1 MDLRYLLASLSISL
15 LILVVNA
22 SKAEYELYRYLL
34 SNYSSLVRP
43 VPYNSQKLRVSM
55 RVFLQQII
63 GMDEKNQVIELNAWL
78 RYVWSDYRLKWNPD
92 KFDGIQSIRLNSD
105 DHSIFKPDILLYNSA
120 DKSFDSTFKSNMVV
134 YSTGEVNWIPP
145 GIFRA
150 SCKIDITWFP
160 FDEQSCFLKFGS
172 WTYNGFAL
180 DLQLDKEHGEEP
192 SIDLSTYIPSGEWLL
207 TSAPAVREETYYK
220 CCPEPYPT
228 VKFFLNLRRRTL
240 FYTFNLIIPS
250 LLVAIMTLLA
260 FCLPAHDMS
269 EKIGTQTTILLS
281 VCFFLTIVS
290 EMTPPTSEA
299 VPLLG
304 VFFSTLTLIVAI
316 STAFTIAVM
325 NLRYRQPTNHHM
337 RPWFRKV
344 FLVWLPWLL
353 LMKRPGYMLVKVR
366 AVKCI
371 GVEEVDQDNNK
382 GLNTVVIDYA
392 ERSTIS
398 RMGSM
403 PSPSLSL
410 DRKVGQGIFTRRRS
424 LLVKKKK
431 SDLYDRYIQRCT
443 ESIHERGDSNQNV
456 LAILEYYKCMQ
467 TGLKFI
473 NERMQ
478 RQKTRDD
485 AVDEYRFASMV
496 LDRFC
501 LIVFTI
507 FIAIS
512 ITVLFSSAPYLY
524 A

>member
-1 MDLRYLLASLSISL
+1 
-15 LILVVNA
+15 
-22 SKAEYELYRYLL
+22 
-34 SNYSSLVRP
+34 
-43 VPYNSQKLRVSM
+43 
-55 RVFLQQII
+55 
-63 GMDEKNQVIELNAWL
+63 
-78 RYVWSDYRLKWNPD
+78 
-92 KFDGIQSIRLNSD
+92 
-105 DHSIFKPDILLYNSA
+105 
-120 DKSFDSTFKSNMVV
+120 MVV

-160 FDEQSCFLKFGS
+160 FDEQSCYLKFGS
-172 WTYNGFAL
+172 WTYNGNAIDLHL
-180 DLQLDKEHGEEP
+180 DHNDTIGEEP

-207 TSAPAVREETYYK
+207 TSAPAVREESYYN

-228 VKFFLNLRRRTL
+228 IKFFLNLRRRTL

-250 LLVAIMTLLA
+250 LLVALMTLLA

-337 RPWFRKV
+337 REWFRNL
-344 FLVWLPWLL
+344 FLVWLPWIL
-353 LMKRPGYMLVKVR
+353 LMKRPGYKLVKVR
-366 AVKCI
+366 AVKIKNGELKEKECVQCI
-371 GVEEVDQDNNK
+371 GIEEVDQDSDD
-382 GLNTVVIDYA
+382 GL
-392 ERSTIS
+392 STAILDHVEKSNSS
-398 RMGSM
+398 RVSSM
-403 PSPSLSL
+403 PSPTLSL
-410 DRKVGQGIFTRRRS
+410 DRKVGQGIFTQRRS
-424 LLVKKKK
+424 IMAKQKK
-431 SDLYDRYIQRCT
+431 SDLYERYIQRCI
-443 ESIHERGDSNQNV
+443 ENIHEKGAATPNV

-473 NERMQ
+473 SERMN
-478 RQKTRDD
+478 RHRRRDD
-485 AVDEYRFASMV
+485 TVDEYRFASMV

-501 LIVFTI
+501 LMIFTV

>member
-1 MDLRYLLASLSISL
+1 MDLRLCFGCVLIASLISIACS
-15 LILVVNA
+15 
-22 SKAEYELYRYLL
+22 SRAEYELYRHLL

-43 VPYNSQKLRVSM
+43 VHHARQQLRVDM

-78 RYVWSDYRLKWNPD
+78 RYIWTDYRLEWDPE
-92 KFDGIQSIRLNSD
+92 KFDGIQSVRMNSD

-120 DKSFDSTFKSNMVV
+120 DKSFDSTYKSNMVV
-134 YSTGEVNWIPP
+134 YSSGEVNWVPP

-180 DLQLDKEHGEEP
+180 DLQLDHEKGERKP
-192 SIDLSTYIPSGEWLL
+192 IFKSHKYSNLAPMIDLSTYVPSGEWLL
-207 TSAPAVREETYYK
+207 ISAPAVREEIYYK

-325 NLRYRQPTNHHM
+325 NVRYRQPTNHVM
-337 RPWFRKV
+337 RKWFRRI

-353 LMKRPGYMLVKVR
+353 LMKRPGYVLVKVN
-366 AVKCI
+366 AVKIKNGELTEKECLQCI
-371 GVEEVDQDNNK
+371 GVDEVDNDSDKMPNIAVHQ
-382 GLNTVVIDYA
+382 YA
-392 ERSTIS
+392 ERTITNEV
-398 RMGSM
+398 GAI
-403 PSPSLSL
+403 PSPALSL
-410 DRKVGQGIFTRRRS
+410 NRKVGQGIFTRRRS
-424 LLVKKKK
+424 FLVRQQK
-431 SDLYDRYIQRCT
+431 SDICERYIQRYV
-443 ESIHERGDSNQNV
+443 ESAKAAGNTNPNA
-456 LAILEYYKCMQ
+456 LAIIEYYRSLQ
-467 TGLKFI
+467 TALKFI

-478 RQKTRDD
+478 RQKQRDD
-485 AVDEYRFASMV
+485 
-496 LDRFC
+496 
-501 LIVFTI
+501 TI
-507 FIAIS
+507 
-512 ITVLFSSAPYLY
+512 
-524 A
+524 